1 MTNLA
6 DRNIDTYIINMLHS
20 FKNIERNLNRVKT
33 HMEDIF
39 LEDQIGTL
47 AIKIKM
53 SQMKRHRVRSITDSL
68 DTAKEKIKS
77 VK

>member
-47 AIKIKM
+47 AIKIV
-53 SQMKRHRVRSITDSL
+53 SELVLVDSL
-68 DTAKEKIKS
+68 KTNPLSEERK
-77 VK
+77 